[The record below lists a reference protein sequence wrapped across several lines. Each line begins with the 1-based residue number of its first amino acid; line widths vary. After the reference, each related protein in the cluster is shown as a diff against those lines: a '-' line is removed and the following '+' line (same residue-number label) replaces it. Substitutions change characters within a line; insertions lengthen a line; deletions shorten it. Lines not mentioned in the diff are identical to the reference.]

1 MLPRQDT
8 TIHNTGS
15 IDQVF
20 IQGKGVKWA
29 VYDKNANPNIGVK

>member
-1 MLPRQDT
+1 MLPRQAT

-29 VYDKNANPNIGVK
+29 ALRQKCKP